1 MGGWHAGASPST
13 PRAHPGASKPPQL
26 EKGFVQTG
34 QAAGDN
40 SLDDQPPSE
49 PRARPSHEGRCG
61 PLIQGRRLSLLS
73 KAEACAARPEG
84 SRPYQDH
91 VRARLRTP
99 ILESSR
105 AHSSRAVSLRDTVY
119 ETLSD
124 SPPKKVA
131 PEATS
136 TIALSLVMILIPHS
150 RPACW
155 LAAWL
160 QWQHH
165 PRWHRWRPSA
175 ARGKPPGSGRARQV
189 ETTARPHGRRCWPCG
204 QALSRLSSPRV
215 GRRIDPRDR
224 AH

>member
-1 MGGWHAGASPST
+1 MQPDLGG
-13 PRAHPGASKPPQL
+13 
-26 EKGFVQTG
+26 
-34 QAAGDN
+34 
-40 SLDDQPPSE
+40 
-49 PRARPSHEGRCG
+49 
-61 PLIQGRRLSLLS
+61 
-73 KAEACAARPEG
+73 
-84 SRPYQDH
+84 QDH

-99 ILESSR
+99 ILESAR

-136 TIALSLVMILIPHS
+136 TIALSLMMILTPHS

-175 ARGKPPGSGRARQV
+175 ARGKPPGSGRARRV
-189 ETTARPHGRRCWPCG
+189 ETTGREHGHRCWPCSR
-204 QALSRLSSPRV
+204 ALSRLSSRPWRRPVVPRAPKRESEPFV
-215 GRRIDPRDR
+215 AVPTLPVVEQPWRVSFSL
-224 AH
+224 